1 MGTPSESDTE
11 KGQAKIASS
20 SPEPSTSPIVE
31 EGEWRP
37 VSWLRSS
44 FPKFLT
50 GAFVETRGIERVPA
64 EERIKPSA
72 ANYLQMVL
80 IWFSANLSANNI
92 AVGLLGPSVY
102 QLSYLDSALCAT
114 FGSIVGCA
122 ATAFTS
128 TWGPKSGNRTMIVAR
143 YTMGWWPSRIC
154 VLLNMVIMLGYGMI
168 GELAFL
174 RRRLSCD
181 RQTDLAHF
189 PFLLDCVIGGQML
202 SAVADNNM
210 SIIVGII
217 IVAIITWV
225 VTVIGL
231 PIFHIYERYAWAPQ
245 VAVCF
250 ILVGCAG
257 PYFNTSTP
265 SIGDGPTI
273 AGNRLTFFS
282 LCLSSCIAWAP
293 AGADFF
299 VYYPEEMKSWHAFS
313 LTLIGEGLSQI
324 FAYLLGIGIA
334 SGIATRP
341 SWSAADEISPGAVMV
356 AAFDTLGRFGKFC
369 GVVVALGVIANNV
382 PGTYSASLGF
392 QCLGSWPLKVPRF
405 FWNTVGVII
414 YTICGAVGRN
424 HLYSIFEDLLPL
436 MGYWVTIW
444 FTISLE
450 EQFIFRRHIG
460 YDWSAWN
467 DKSKLPHGFAA
478 LTAFLV
484 GWAGSII
491 SMDQVWYAGPVAK
504 LVGADGSDLG
514 IYLGVGFAGI
524 VYPPLR
530 YLEKRIVGR

>member
-1 MGTPSESDTE
+1 
-11 KGQAKIASS
+11 
-20 SPEPSTSPIVE
+20 
-31 EGEWRP
+31 
-37 VSWLRSS
+37 
-44 FPKFLT
+44 
-50 GAFVETRGIERVPA
+50 
-64 EERIKPSA
+64 
-72 ANYLQMVL
+72 
-80 IWFSANLSANNI
+80 
-92 AVGLLGPSVY
+92 
-102 QLSYLDSALCAT
+102 
-114 FGSIVGCA
+114 
-122 ATAFTS
+122 
-128 TWGPKSGNRTMIVAR
+128 
-143 YTMGWWPSRIC
+143 
-154 VLLNMVIMLGYGMI
+154 
-168 GELAFL
+168 
-174 RRRLSCD
+174 
-181 RQTDLAHF
+181 
-189 PFLLDCVIGGQML
+189 
-202 SAVADNNM
+202 
-210 SIIVGII
+210 
-217 IVAIITWV
+217 
-225 VTVIGL
+225 
-231 PIFHIYERYAWAPQ
+231 
-245 VAVCF
+245 
-250 ILVGCAG
+250 
-257 PYFNTSTP
+257 
-265 SIGDGPTI
+265 
-273 AGNRLTFFS
+273 
-282 LCLSSCIAWAP
+282 
-293 AGADFF
+293 
-299 VYYPEEMKSWHAFS
+299 MKSWHAFS

-504 LVGADGSDLG
+504 LVGADGSDVCPANIRPSRTFANCFIAGDLSGRWLRVYLVSPTAVPREEDRGPLKQAKESVLYRMLIYSYELRFFISTWTVNSALCTKVKG
-514 IYLGVGFAGI
+514 IIIL
-524 VYPPLR
+524 
-530 YLEKRIVGR
+530 